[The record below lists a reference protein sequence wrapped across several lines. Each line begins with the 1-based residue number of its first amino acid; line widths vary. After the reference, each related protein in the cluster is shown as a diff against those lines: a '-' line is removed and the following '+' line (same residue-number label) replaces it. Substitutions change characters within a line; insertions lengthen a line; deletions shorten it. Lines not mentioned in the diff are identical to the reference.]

1 MTPPAENAPAA
12 RGDIGGLGRLPLLRE
27 LAAYRERLG
36 PILASTVLPFALVV
50 YLALE
55 GGGYDVVVR
64 SEVGMAVWW
73 IVLLGALVGV
83 LPVRPLGRAELIGLG
98 LLLAFAVWT
107 ALAISWSE
115 SSERSVEEV
124 GRVLTFLAVLAL
136 SLSAQDREALRRTVR
151 SIGVA
156 IALVGL
162 LALLSRLE
170 PSWFP
175 ESELG
180 SFLPNV
186 ESRLAYPLNY
196 WNGLAALMAL
206 GIPLVL
212 VVAVESRRLITQA
225 LATAALPVMALT
237 AYLTLSRGGA
247 IEIAVAAVVFLA
259 LHPRRLEVLP
269 TLALG
274 SAGAALAIAAAT
286 QRGALE
292 DNLQNATAAR
302 QGDEMLAVILI
313 VCAGVALLRV
323 ALGLATRHG
332 LWPRPTVSRQAAAL
346 LAGGLATVALAVG
359 LASGTPDRLANAWDE
374 FKDPVGQASN
384 STPERFSSASGNGRY
399 QQWEAALD
407 AFSSKPLT
415 GIGPGTYEYWWA
427 REGTLST
434 FVRDAHNLYLE
445 TLAELG
451 IPGLMLLLAALG
463 SVFVVGIGKWRRAEA
478 YERALLAAAL
488 AATAAFATAAAI
500 DWVWE
505 MTVIPVALLLLAA
518 AVLRT
523 SAGARRQAEG
533 KTGKSVKARI
543 ALAALALVSLVV
555 IAMPMLAV
563 RDVRQSQA
571 DARAGRLDSALDAAR
586 SAERFEGFAATPNL
600 QRALVLEAQGDLE
613 EAAAAAREATRQ
625 ESTNWR
631 TWFTL
636 SRIETERGQPEAAVD
651 AYRTARSLNPRSAL
665 FASGSDAGP

>member
-1 MTPPAENAPAA
+1 MTPPAESAPAA
-12 RGDIGGLGRLPLLRE
+12 RGEIGRLPLLRE
-27 LAAYRERLG
+27 LAGYRERLG
-36 PILASTVLPFALVV
+36 PILASTVLPFALVL

-64 SEVGMAVWW
+64 SQVGIALWW

-83 LPVRPLGRAELIGLG
+83 LPMRPLGRAEMICLG

-107 ALAISWSE
+107 ALGVSWSE

-124 GRVLTFLAVLAL
+124 GRVLTFVAVLAL

-151 SIGVA
+151 SVGAA

-175 ESELG
+175 KSDLG
-180 SFLPNV
+180 AFLPNV

-196 WNGLAALMAL
+196 WNGVAALMAL

-212 VVAVESRRLITQA
+212 AAAVESRGLTTQA

-237 AYLTLSRGGA
+237 AYFTLSRGGA
-247 IEIAVAAVVFLA
+247 IEIVVALAVFLA

-274 SAGAALAIAAAT
+274 AAGAALAIAATT

-323 ALGLATRHG
+323 ALGLAVRHG
-332 LWPRPTVSRQAAAL
+332 LWPRPTVSRQAAAV
-346 LAGGLATVALAVG
+346 LAGGLATAALAVG
-359 LASGTPDRLANAWDE
+359 LASGAPHRLSNAWDE
-374 FKDPVGQASN
+374 FKQPGGGSAG
-384 STPERFSSASGNGRY
+384 PERFASASGSGRY
-399 QQWEAALD
+399 QQWQAALD

-463 SVFVVGIGKWRRAEA
+463 SVFVVGIGKCRRAEA

-488 AATAAFATAAAI
+488 AAGAAFVTAAAI

-505 MTVIPVALLLLAA
+505 MTVIPVAFLLLAA

-523 SAGARRQAEG
+523 SAGARRPAER

-586 SAERFEGFAATPNL
+586 SAERFEGFAAAPTL
-600 QRALVLEAQGDLE
+600 QRALVLEAQGNLD
-613 EAAAAAREATRQ
+613 AAAAAAQEATRK

-636 SRIETERGQPEAAVD
+636 SRIETESGNAQAAVD
-651 AYRTARSLNPRSAL
+651 AYRTARSLDPRSAL
-665 FASGSDAGP
+665 FTSGSGAGPG

>member
-1 MTPPAENAPAA
+1 MTPPAESAPAA
-12 RGDIGGLGRLPLLRE
+12 RGEIGGLGRLPLLRE
-27 LAAYRERLG
+27 LAGYRERLG

-64 SEVGMAVWW
+64 SQVGMALWW

-83 LPVRPLGRAELIGLG
+83 LPVRSLGRAELVGLG

-107 ALAISWSE
+107 ALGITWSE
-115 SSERSVEEV
+115 SSERSMEEV

-151 SIGVA
+151 SIGAA
-156 IALVGL
+156 IALVSL
-162 LALLSRLE
+162 LAMLSRLE

-175 ESELG
+175 KSELG
-180 SFLPNV
+180 SFLPSV

-196 WNGLAALMAL
+196 WNGLAALMSL

-212 VVAVESRRLITQA
+212 VVAVESRRLLTQA

-247 IEIAVAAVVFLA
+247 IEIAVALTVFLA

-274 SAGAALAIAAAT
+274 ATGAALAIAAAT
-286 QRGALE
+286 QRHALE
-292 DNLQNATAAR
+292 DNLQNADAVR

-323 ALGLATRHG
+323 ALGLATRHEV
-332 LWPRPTVSRQAAAL
+332 WPRPTVSRQAAAL
-346 LAGGLATVALAVG
+346 LAGGLATAALAVG
-359 LASGTPDRLANAWDE
+359 LASGAPHRLSNAWED
-374 FKDPVGQASN
+374 FKQPVGPESN
-384 STPERFSSASGNGRY
+384 TTAERFSSASGNGRY
-399 QQWEAALD
+399 QYWSSALD

-427 REGTLST
+427 REGTLT
-434 FVRDAHNLYLE
+434 GFVRDAHSLYFE

-451 IPGLMLLLAALG
+451 IPGLALLLAALG

-488 AATAAFATAAAI
+488 AAAAAF
-500 DWVWE
+500 
-505 MTVIPVALLLLAA
+505 VAPGL
-518 AVLRT
+518 V
-523 SAGARRQAEG
+523 SAGN
-533 KTGKSVKARI
+533 
-543 ALAALALVSLVV
+543 
-555 IAMPMLAV
+555 
-563 RDVRQSQA
+563 
-571 DARAGRLDSALDAAR
+571 
-586 SAERFEGFAATPNL
+586 FAPNHQL
-600 QRALVLEAQGDLE
+600 PIHR
-613 EAAAAAREATRQ
+613 
-625 ESTNWR
+625 
-631 TWFTL
+631 
-636 SRIETERGQPEAAVD
+636 
-651 AYRTARSLNPRSAL
+651 
-665 FASGSDAGP
+665 

>member
-1 MTPPAENAPAA
+1 MTPPAESAPAA
-12 RGDIGGLGRLPLLRE
+12 RGEVGGLGRLPLLRE
-27 LAAYRERLG
+27 LAGYRERLG
-36 PILASTVLPFALVV
+36 PLLASTVLPFALVV

-64 SEVGMAVWW
+64 SQVGMALWW
-73 IVLLGALVGV
+73 ILLLGALVGV
-83 LPVRPLGRAELIGLG
+83 LPVRPLGRAEQVGLG

-107 ALAISWSE
+107 ALGITWSE
-115 SSERSVEEV
+115 SSERSMEEV
-124 GRVLTFLAVLAL
+124 ARVLTFLAVLAL
-136 SLSAQDREALRRTVR
+136 SLSAQDHEALRRTVR
-151 SIGVA
+151 SIGAA

-162 LALLSRLE
+162 LAMLSRLE

-175 ESELG
+175 KSELG
-180 SFLPNV
+180 TFLPSV
-186 ESRLAYPLNY
+186 ETRLAYPLNY

-212 VVAVESRRLITQA
+212 VVAVESRRLLTQA

-247 IEIAVAAVVFLA
+247 IEIAVALAVFLA
-259 LHPRRLEVLP
+259 LHPRRLELLP

-274 SAGAALAIAAAT
+274 AAGAALAITAAT
-286 QRGALE
+286 QRHALE

-302 QGDEMLAVILI
+302 QGDEMLAVVLI
-313 VCAGVALLRV
+313 VCSGVALLRV

-332 LWPRPTVSRQAAAL
+332 LWSTPTVSRQAAAL
-346 LAGGLATVALAVG
+346 LAGGLATAALAIG
-359 LASGTPDRLANAWDE
+359 LASGGPNRLSNAWDD
-374 FKDPVGQASN
+374 FKQPASGG
-384 STPERFSSASGNGRY
+384 SGPERFSSASGNGRY
-399 QQWEAALD
+399 QQWQAALD

-427 REGTLST
+427 RNGTLST

-463 SVFVVGIGKWRRAEA
+463 SVFVVGIDKWRRAEA

-488 AATAAFATAAAI
+488 AAAAAFLTAAAI

-505 MTVIPVALLLLAA
+505 MTVIPVAVLLLAA

-523 SAGARRQAEG
+523 SAGARRQAER

-555 IAMPMLAV
+555 IAVPMLAV

-571 DARAGRLDSALDAAR
+571 DARAGRLDSALEAAR
-586 SAERFEGFAATPNL
+586 SAERFEGFAATPTL

-613 EAAAAAREATRQ
+613 EASVAAREATRQ

-631 TWFTL
+631 TWLTL
-636 SRIETERGQPEAAVD
+636 SRIETERRQPEAAVD
-651 AYRTARSLNPRSAL
+651 AYRTARSLNPRSAV
-665 FASGSDAGP
+665 FASESGAAP